1 VYSLRTSPRCYSPV
15 SSIRSRH
22 SRRRC
27 HPAFR
32 DRVSTRVGEFDFGLD
47 GERPAMGELPGQL
60 PERSFAQ
67 AVLLSSVVTRTLA
80 PTTSGQGPTSSPAQ
94 EAPPGHALPKTRNGL
109 SAPATSKPSA
119 RTAGSRLPRARQ
131 MPPMAKPAMCPA
143 RGAPLAHGGAVLS
156 PPRRT
161 PGGHAS
167 RSRSPGQADETV
179 TFGSVPIVLQA
190 ELRFAGSGFKSLA
203 THPY

>member
-1 VYSLRTSPRCYSPV
+1 MKGVLCGASV
-15 SSIRSRH
+15 N
-22 SRRRC
+22 
-27 HPAFR
+27 
-32 DRVSTRVGEFDFGLD
+32 RVGPEPDGKSRGLFSCLIPFPLVQQ
-47 GERPAMGELPGQL
+47 R
-60 PERSFAQ
+60 
-67 AVLLSSVVTRTLA
+67 
-80 PTTSGQGPTSSPAQ
+80 
-94 EAPPGHALPKTRNGL
+94 L